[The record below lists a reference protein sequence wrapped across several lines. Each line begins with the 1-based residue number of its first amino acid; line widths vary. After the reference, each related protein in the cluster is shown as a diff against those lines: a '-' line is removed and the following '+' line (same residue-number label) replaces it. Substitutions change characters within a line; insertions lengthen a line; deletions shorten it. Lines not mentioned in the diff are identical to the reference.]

1 MPTGQP
7 SEIKLLPA
15 YSIAA
20 AARFVDSSTSTL
32 RAWFRGRSYKVGGKS
47 RHTSPILP
55 TSTQGNPISFIDLIE
70 AHVLTLVRREYGIP
84 MKNVKAA
91 AETLQKLK
99 GSLRFLAHED
109 FYADQKHLFLKI
121 DDQLV
126 SLSER
131 GQHVDQQIISKGLQ
145 QLNYGEDGFASRFY
159 PAFRGVEQKDVF
171 LDPEI
176 NFGRP
181 CLAELGVSANVM
193 ADRFFAGETIA
204 NLAIDYGATRQQVET
219 ALRWHDLQ
227 AA

>member
-1 MPTGQP
+1 MSQP

-20 AARFVDSSTSTL
+20 AARFVDSNPSTL
-32 RAWFRGRSYKVGGKS
+32 RAWFRGRDYTVGGQT
-47 RHTSPILP
+47 RHSSAILSA
-55 TSTQGNPISFIDLIE
+55 STYGKAISFIDLVE
-70 AHVLTLVRREYGIP
+70 AHVLTLVRREYHIP

-91 AETLQKLK
+91 AETLRKLK
-99 GSLRFLAHED
+99 GNLTFLAHKD
-109 FYADQKHLFLKI
+109 FFFDRKHLFLEIGDK
-121 DDQLV
+121 LV

-131 GQHVDQQIISKGLQ
+131 GQHVDRQIISEGLK
-145 QLNYGEDGFASRFY
+145 QLNYGTDGFASQFY
-159 PAFRGVEQKDVF
+159 PAFRGVQQKDVF

-181 CLAELGVSANVM
+181 CLAALGVSVNAM
-193 ADRFFAGETIA
+193 ADRFFAGEAIE
-204 NLAIDYGATRQQVET
+204 NLAEDYGATKQQVET